1 MRLLVVVG
9 LLLASA
15 GLAAPVAAIDTDPVA
30 CWWRTSASAVRV
42 GQTFDVVLTCAVVD
56 NSGILVIPDESGL
69 DATAMQMPPFEIIRG
84 KHPAD
89 RHTADRRFLQ
99 YGYTLRLIA
108 DDSFGKDIA
117 LPELRINYQIQTR
130 VNGEAVKGRTL
141 TYLMPKLSVR
151 ILALVP
157 GDAPDIR
164 DADKNTFDEIDAR
177 TYHADVLFVS
187 AAVLSTIGVIIALVA
202 AVRVIRRSRRAHP
215 ATRHFVSDRRILRG
229 VAHELS
235 AVHREREASGWT
247 EALAGRV
254 AAALRIAG
262 AYALARRV
270 SQTVAANGAD
280 AQDGQLLFR
289 TGRARRARV
298 FVSSSVTAEA
308 LTSALAGT
316 NGSSPRQREDIEQLQ
331 IALGRF
337 TASRYNRAADINGDA
352 LDESLGSATELLQR
366 LAAGYR
372 WLKPF
377 IGRRRW
383 AR

>member
-1 MRLLVVVG
+1 MRLSVIVG

-15 GLAAPVAAIDTDPVA
+15 GLAAPVAAIETDPIA

-56 NSGILVIPDESGL
+56 NDAIIVIPDESGL
-69 DATAMQMPPFEIIRG
+69 DQAAMQMPPFEIIG
-84 KHPAD
+84 GTHPAD

-108 DDSFGKDIA
+108 DDSFGKDLA
-117 LPELRINYQIQTR
+117 LPDLQIKYQIQTR
-130 VNGEAVKGRTL
+130 VNGEAVKGRPL
-141 TYLMPKLSVR
+141 TYLMPKQSVR
-151 ILALVP
+151 VLALVP
-157 GDAPDIR
+157 TDAPDIR
-164 DADKNTFDEIDAR
+164 DADRNAFDEIDAR
-177 TYHADVLFVS
+177 TYRADLLFVS
-187 AAVLSTIGVIIALVA
+187 AVALFTIGVIIALVA
-202 AVRVIRRSRRAHP
+202 VVRLIRRSRRPHP

-229 VAHELS
+229 VARELS
-235 AVHREREASGWT
+235 AIHREREASGWT

-289 TGRARRARV
+289 SGRGRRARV
-298 FVSSSVTAEA
+298 LVSSSVTAEA
-308 LTSALAGT
+308 LANALAGT
-316 NGSSPRQREDIEQLQ
+316 NGSSARQREDIEQLQ
-331 IALGRF
+331 LALSRF
-337 TASRYNRAADINGDA
+337 TASRYNRTADINGDA
-352 LDESLGSATELLQR
+352 LDESLDRSTELLRR
-366 LAAGYR
+366 LAASYG

-377 IGRRRW
+377 TGSRRW
-383 AR
+383 AD